1 MGFRAMGPSV
11 TLHRPLMAGFFGL
24 GQSAPTPN
32 GSPSSSVTVGGA
44 EPSLEA
50 ALAALTADEA
60 ADFKTWGSP
69 EKLQFLAGYQYI
81 AVMTA
86 SGLRR
91 PDGTPFNGLL
101 SQGISLGLVAL
112 QDTMPYAKQ
121 MAQPDAQSLDQL
133 ASVLK
138 EASVVTQPKCNAFV
152 QKYLPLRDRVVWELW
167 NQYQITIQY
176 EEVGTNPSNP
186 GVIFSH
192 TLGTNFGNPDYSA
205 VFSTRPPSQLW
216 KDGLALEDKFEAL
229 GVSFQRLNLSGSKRL
244 LGTGPGLILGMLI
257 TLIVGI
263 LSFYWLWNH
272 VNQQNNLIKISIDL
286 IQGDPSLTQSQKAA
300 KISQLQATNSFFN
313 EILGGSDIP
322 WVALLVVLGVGIL
335 AYLAYPYILGDRN
348 HKPYLAG
355 GEA

>member
-1 MGFRAMGPSV
+1 
-11 TLHRPLMAGFFGL
+11 MAGFFGL

-32 GSPSSSVTVGGA
+32 SGLPSSSASIGGA

-50 ALAALTADEA
+50 ALGQLTADEA

-69 EKLQFLAGYQYI
+69 EKLQFLAAYQYV

-101 SQGISLGLVAL
+101 SQGVSLGLVAL
-112 QDTMPYAKQ
+112 QDAIPYTKQ
-121 MAQPDAQSLDQL
+121 MAPADAQSLDQL

-138 EASVVTQPKCNAFV
+138 EASTATQPKCNAFV
-152 QKYLPLRDRVVWELW
+152 QKYLLLRDRVVWELW

-176 EEVGTNPSNP
+176 EEVGTNPANP

-192 TLGTNFGNPDYSA
+192 TLGANFSNPDYSA
-205 VFSTRPPSQLW
+205 VFSTRPPAQLW

-244 LGTGPGLILGMLI
+244 MGTGPGLILGVLI
-257 TLIVGI
+257 TLVVAI

-272 VNQQNNLIKISIDL
+272 VNQQNNLLKVSADL
-286 IQGDPSLTQSQKAA
+286 IQADPSLTESQKAA
-300 KISQLQATNSFFN
+300 KISQLRATNSFFN

-322 WVALLVVLGVGIL
+322 WVTLLVVVGLGIL
-335 AYLAYPYILGDRN
+335 AYLAYPYIVDRN